1 MKIYF
6 TFGGQNLIQKKMT
19 EKKHRLVS
27 DSTVARWTALFI
39 VSLTMFAGYFI
50 ADVMSPLQDKLAEVL
65 AWDASDFGLFNG
77 AYAWF
82 NVFLFLL
89 IFGGFILDKKGV
101 RFTGIMSLFIMILGT
116 GLIYWSIST
125 HSLDG
130 QSWHILFWTCH
141 AQVWIA
147 STGYAIFGVG
157 IEIAGITTSKIV
169 VKWFKGRSLAFAMG
183 MQLSV
188 ARLGTS
194 LAMSAPLLII
204 SATGKISSPL
214 FVSMIMLCFGLVT
227 FILFSIM
234 DKRLDDSV
242 AASNAGKNVEPDE
255 EFHIKDF
262 LVVIKNKAWWYL
274 SILCVLF
281 YSAVFPFLKFSTN
294 LLTNK
299 FGVDASY
306 AGAISGLLPFGCIL
320 LTPVFG
326 SIYDRKGKGATIM
339 IIGAFII
346 FFAHLLFALP
356 FITNWIFAVVLVIL
370 IGVSFS
376 LVPCAMWP
384 SVSKIIPDKQLGSAY
399 GGIFWLQNLVALFLL
414 PTVMGFILDTFCITG
429 YVNKVPTYNYSLP
442 MIIFMCFGILAVI
455 FAYLLKIEDKKK
467 GYGLELPNI
476 QKKAEPAA

>member
-1 MKIYF
+1 
-6 TFGGQNLIQKKMT
+6 MT
-19 EKKHRLVS
+19 DKNQAILS
-27 DSTVARWTALFI
+27 DSKTARWTALAI

-65 AWDASDFGLFNG
+65 SWEASDFGLFNG

-82 NVFLFLL
+82 NVFLFFL

-101 RFTGIMSLFIMILGT
+101 RFTGIMSIFIMILGT
-116 GLIYWSIST
+116 GMIYWAINT
-125 HSLDG
+125 RCLDG
-130 QSWHILFWTCH
+130 QSWHILLWTFR
-141 AQVWIA
+141 AQVWLA
-147 STGYAIFGVG
+147 SVGYAVFGVG

-204 SATGKISSPL
+204 SYTGKITSPL
-214 FVSMIMLCFGLVT
+214 FYSLVMLGFGLIA
-227 FILFSIM
+227 FIIFSLM
-234 DKRLDDSV
+234 DKRLDDSI
-242 AASNAGKNVEPDE
+242 AADNVGKNMEPEE

-262 LVVIKNKAWWYL
+262 LIVIKNKAWWYI

-299 FGVDASY
+299 FGVDANY

-320 LTPVFG
+320 LTPIFG
-326 SIYDRKGKGATIM
+326 GIYDRKGKGATIM

-356 FITNWIFAVVLVIL
+356 FITNWYFAVILVIM
-370 IGVSFS
+370 IGISFS

-399 GGIFWLQNLVALFLL
+399 AGIFWLQNLVALFLL
-414 PTVMGFILDTFCITG
+414 PTAMGFILEKYCITAYNG
-429 YVNKVPTYNYSLP
+429 KVPIYDYSLP
-442 MIIFMCFGILAVI
+442 MLIFMSLGVLAVV
-455 FAYLLKIEDKKK
+455 FAFLLKAEDKKK
-467 GYGLELPNI
+467 GYGLELPNA
-476 QKKAEPAA
+476 KN

>member
-1 MKIYF
+1 
-6 TFGGQNLIQKKMT
+6 
-19 EKKHRLVS
+19 
-27 DSTVARWTALFI
+27 
-39 VSLTMFAGYFI
+39 MFAGYFI

-65 AWDASDFGLFNG
+65 TWDASDFGLFNG

-89 IFGGFILDKKGV
+89 IFGGFILDRKGV
-101 RFTGIMSLFIMILGT
+101 RFTGIMSIFIMILGT
-116 GLIYWSIST
+116 GLIYWAIST

-147 STGYAIFGVG
+147 SIGYAIFGVG
-157 IEIAGITTSKIV
+157 LEIAGITTSKIV
-169 VKWFKGRSLAFAMG
+169 VKWFRGRSLAFAMG

-194 LAMSAPLLII
+194 LAMSSPLLII
-204 SATGKISSPL
+204 SYTGKITSPL
-214 FVSMIMLCFGLVT
+214 FVSLVMLCFGLIA
-227 FILFSIM
+227 FIIFSLM
-234 DKRLDDSV
+234 DKRLD
-242 AASNAGKNVEPDE
+242 ASIVSDNVGKNVEPEE

-262 LVVIKNKAWWYL
+262 LIVIKNKAWWYI

-299 FGVDASY
+299 FGVDPSY
-306 AGAISGLLPFGCIL
+306 AAAISGLLPFGCIL
-320 LTPVFG
+320 LTPIFG
-326 SIYDRKGKGATIM
+326 GIYDRKGKGATIM

-346 FFAHLLFALP
+346 FLAHLLFAVP
-356 FITNWIFAVVLVIL
+356 FITNWYFAVILVIM
-370 IGVSFS
+370 IGISFS

-399 GGIFWLQNLVALFLL
+399 AGIFWLQNLVALFLL
-414 PTVMGFILDTFCITG
+414 PSVMGFILDKYCII
-429 YVNKVPTYNYSLP
+429 NPDAKVPQYNYSLP
-442 MIIFMCFGILAVI
+442 MIIFMSFGILAII
-455 FAYLLKIEDKKK
+455 FAYLLKVEDKKK

-476 QKKAEPAA
+476 KK

>member
-1 MKIYF
+1 M
-6 TFGGQNLIQKKMT
+6 
-19 EKKHRLVS
+19 
-27 DSTVARWTALFI
+27 
-39 VSLTMFAGYFI
+39 I
-50 ADVMSPLQDKLAEVL
+50 A
-65 AWDASDFGLFNG
+65 
-77 AYAWF
+77 
-82 NVFLFLL
+82 
-89 IFGGFILDKKGV
+89 
-101 RFTGIMSLFIMILGT
+101 GT
-116 GLIYWSIST
+116 GMIYWAIST
-125 HSLDG
+125 HSFDG
-130 QSWHILFWTCH
+130 QSWHILFWTRH
-141 AQVWIA
+141 AQVWLA

-157 IEIAGITTSKIV
+157 IEIAGITTSKII
-169 VKWFKGRSLAFAMG
+169 VKWFRGRSLAFAMG

-204 SATGKISSPL
+204 SATGKITSPL
-214 FVSMIMLCFGLVT
+214 FVSMVMLAFGLVA
-227 FILFSIM
+227 FIIFSIM
-234 DKRLDDSV
+234 DKRLDVSV
-242 AASNAGKNVEPDE
+242 AADNAGKNVAPDE

-262 LVVIKNKAWWYL
+262 KVVIKNKAWWYI

-299 FGVDASY
+299 FGVDPSY

-346 FFAHLLFALP
+346 FVAHLLFAVP
-356 FITNWIFAVVLVIL
+356 FIKEWYFALILVIM
-370 IGVSFS
+370 IGISFS

-399 GGIFWLQNLVALFLL
+399 AGIFWLQNLVALFLL
-414 PTVMGFILDTFCITG
+414 PTVMGFILDKYCIIDP
-429 YVNKVPTYNYSLP
+429 NAKVPQYNYSIP
-442 MIIFMCFGILAVI
+442 MIIFMSFGILAII
-455 FAYLLKIEDKKK
+455 FALLLKAEDKKK

-476 QKKAEPAA
+476 NKDPLPNSEKSM